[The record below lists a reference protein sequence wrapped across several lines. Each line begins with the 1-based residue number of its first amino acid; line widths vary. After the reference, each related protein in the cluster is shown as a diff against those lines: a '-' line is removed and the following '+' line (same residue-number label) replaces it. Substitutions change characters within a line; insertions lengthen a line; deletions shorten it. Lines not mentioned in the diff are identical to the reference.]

1 MIINEKV
8 GKIHTLSE
16 ETSGGIALANEEN
29 ELQRTPLYPYY
40 QENNVKLIDF
50 GSWALPIQF
59 TKLKEEHQAVRE
71 RVGIFDVSHMGEIK
85 VSGDKAADWLNKLI
99 TNDVTKIEPDQAVY
113 TLVTNEKGG
122 ILDDII
128 IFKLSATEYLLTP
141 NASNTD
147 KIWNWLEEHKEDGVE
162 LTDQSKDTG
171 LIAIQGPKAKDIV
184 AEIFGNEALDIENYH
199 FKQNV
204 SGEGLDD
211 VLLSRT
217 GYTGEDGYECYVKWD
232 QTETLWK
239 KFLEAG
245 APYEIAECGLGSRDT
260 LRLEAGMPLY
270 GQDLSEDVTPLEAGL
285 RFAVK
290 WDKKEPFIGQ
300 EALEEQKEAGT
311 TYLSRGFEVSGRGI
325 AREGYPVF
333 NDQDE
338 EIGVVTSGTQS
349 PTLGKSI
356 GFMRIKKAGIKLGD
370 TVKIQVRKNKVDA
383 TITKKNFLKN

>member
-1 MIINEKV
+1 MAK
-8 GKIHTLSE
+8 E
-16 ETSGGIALANEEN
+16 ETDLK
-29 ELQRTPLYPYY
+29 RTPLYPYY
-40 QENNVKLIDF
+40 QENNVKLVDF

-59 TKLKEEHQAVRE
+59 TKLSDEHHTVRE
-71 RVGIFDVSHMGEIK
+71 NVGLFDVSHMGEIK
-85 VSGDKAADWLNKLI
+85 VFGKHATEWLNRLI
-99 TNDVTKIEPDQAVY
+99 TNDVSKIAVNQAVY
-113 TLVTNEKGG
+113 TLVTKEDGG

-128 IFKLSATEYLLTP
+128 IFKLNESEYLLTP

-147 KIWNWLEEHKEDGVE
+147 KIWQWLTDHKEEDIE
-162 LTDQSKDTG
+162 LKNLSENIG
-171 LIAIQGPKAKDIV
+171 LIAIQGPKAKEVV
-184 AEIFGNEALDIENYH
+184 AEVFGEKALDIKNYH
-199 FKQNV
+199 FLAEV
-204 SGEGLDD
+204 STADFTD

-232 QTETLWK
+232 ETEALWK

-245 APYEIAECGLGSRDT
+245 KAYNIKECGLGARDT

-270 GQDLSEDVTPLEAGL
+270 GQDLSEEITPLEAGL

-290 WDKKEPFIGQ
+290 WDKPEPFIGQ

-311 TYLSRGFEVSGRGI
+311 TYLSRGFEVLDRGI

-333 NDQDE
+333 NEQDE

-370 TVKIQVRKNKVDA
+370 TVKIQIRKNKVDA
-383 TITKKNFLKN
+383 KVIKKNFLKS